1 MAVSNQVKVYA
12 RMWPREVFDYRTLNG
27 NRKQAL
33 AMSLEFLNKPGVY
46 VLYRD
51 DVPYYIGKAAKLRH
65 RIQDHATKVGG
76 RYYNHWNFFS
86 AFVIENSRN
95 RNEIEGILI
104 AAMPTANSANPKLQ
118 REKLPDAVKDMVRMI
133 RRHCANPLT
142 EDKMYDIVQEASN

>member
-1 MAVSNQVKVYA
+1 MAASHQVEVYA
-12 RMWPREVFDYRTLNG
+12 RMWPRQVFDCTVPNG

-33 AMSLEFLNKPGVY
+33 ARSLEFLDKPGVY

-51 DVPYYIGKAAKLRH
+51 DVPYYIGKADRKLRH

-86 AFVIENSRN
+86 AFVIDNGKN
-95 RNEIEGILI
+95 RKEIEGILI

-118 REKLPDAVKDMVRMI
+118 REKFPSSVKEMVKRI
-133 RRHCANPLT
+133 RRNYANPLT
-142 EDKMYDIVQEASN
+142 EDKITTLLRPR